1 MWSKGLLDAV
11 SDAANQ
17 AGSIASKA
25 IEEGALASAV
35 GEASALA
42 KANLEKAAAASS
54 QVANLALAEGMAV
67 AQDLRAEIAG
77 EIEPE
82 QKEAMLRTFYEKHDK
97 SKLETLGE
105 LIEEYEFSI
114 IVEMISEK
122 YGVEAWAEIEEQ
134 FALDDSVADPPAAA
148 SVVAGA

>member
-1 MWSKGLLDAV
+1 
-11 SDAANQ
+11 
-17 AGSIASKA
+17 
-25 IEEGALASAV
+25 
-35 GEASALA
+35 
-42 KANLEKAAAASS
+42 
-54 QVANLALAEGMAV
+54 MAV

-82 QKEAMLRTFYEKHDK
+82 QKEAMLRAFYEKHDK

-122 YGVEAWAEIEEQ
+122 YGAAAWEEIEAQ
-134 FALDDSVADPPAAA
+134 FTPSELGEDDSVAAVKC
-148 SVVAGA
+148 VVSRC